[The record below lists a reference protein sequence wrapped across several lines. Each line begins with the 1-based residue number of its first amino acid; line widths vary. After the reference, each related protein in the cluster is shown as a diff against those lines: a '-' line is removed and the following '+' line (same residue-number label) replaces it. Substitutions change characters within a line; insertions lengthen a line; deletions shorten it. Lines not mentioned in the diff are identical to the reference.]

1 MTSEVKLNKTLFKI
15 ELLII
20 KVIPM
25 IISFIYMLNT
35 LLSLFGIDLP
45 LLSLLGGMSIL
56 PTIFLYVT
64 SYTFKF
70 CEYHRMFLHYIV
82 INDIINYLDYY
93 TGGIYFSNRNL
104 LVLHILL
111 IGLFLFLLLYLKL
124 NRYEQFH
131 KVYCNYLFEECISKA

>member
-1 MTSEVKLNKTLFKI
+1 MTSEVRLNKTLLKI

-35 LLSLFGIDLP
+35 LLSLFGIDLSI
-45 LLSLLGGMSIL
+45 LSLLGGMSIL

-70 CEYHRMFLHYIV
+70 CEYHRIFLHYIV
-82 INDIINYLDYY
+82 INDIISYLDYY
-93 TGGIYFSNRNL
+93 TDGVYFSNRNL
-104 LVLHILL
+104 LILHILL
-111 IGLFLFLLLYLKL
+111 IGLFLFLILYLKL
-124 NRYEQFH
+124 NKHEQFH
-131 KVYCNYLFEECISKA
+131 KVYCNYLLEECISKT